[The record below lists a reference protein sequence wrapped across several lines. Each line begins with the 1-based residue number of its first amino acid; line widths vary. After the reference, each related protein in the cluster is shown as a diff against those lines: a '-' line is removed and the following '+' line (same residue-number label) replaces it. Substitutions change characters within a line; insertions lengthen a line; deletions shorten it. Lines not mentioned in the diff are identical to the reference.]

1 MCSPQGTPLG
11 KSRGGTQGTA
21 HVKCPGGGGVTQNLK
36 DTLQKKISNVLNRSI
51 FAKKHVSKNWVF
63 WAILEESLS
72 FFGAFFISSTGI

>member
-1 MCSPQGTPLG
+1 
-11 KSRGGTQGTA
+11 
-21 HVKCPGGGGVTQNLK
+21 VTQNLK